1 MCVAYSSLYMSL
13 SKPHTTSTL
22 NYHVLLFAYYSQFY
36 VNHSLFTQTQGS
48 FFTVVLVYV
57 DDLLTARNDLIII
70 TDLRL
75 F

>member
-1 MCVAYSSLYMSL
+1 MSLTQVYYMGL

-22 NYHVLLFAYYSQFY
+22 NYHVLLLVGYSQFDAD
-36 VNHSLFTQTQGS
+36 HSLFTQTQGS
-48 FFTVVLVYV
+48 FFIVVLVYV
-57 DDLLTARNDLIII
+57 DDLLIARNDLIVI